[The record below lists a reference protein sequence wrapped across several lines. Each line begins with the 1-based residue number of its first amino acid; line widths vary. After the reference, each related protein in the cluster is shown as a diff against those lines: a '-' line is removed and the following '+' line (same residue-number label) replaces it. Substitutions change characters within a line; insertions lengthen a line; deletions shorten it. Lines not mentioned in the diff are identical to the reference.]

1 MKKLV
6 YIFIFASIFFTSCG
20 GFEEI
25 DGGFPKELTFPKEGG
40 EMNLT
45 GELYIGVLHIWNGSG
60 IENSSVV
67 KEDNTLLVTNLWLT
81 ASAPSRGQ
89 EVHLKVEPNTTNEP
103 RQQYIDIHDGPVYA
117 QILIKQE

>member
-1 MKKLV
+1 
-6 YIFIFASIFFTSCG
+6 
-20 GFEEI
+20 
-25 DGGFPKELTFPKEGG
+25 
-40 EMNLT
+40 MNLT

-103 RQQYIDIHDGPVYA
+103 RQQYIDIYDGPVYA

>member
-1 MKKLV
+1 MKKLI
-6 YIFIFASIFFTSCG
+6 YIFIFASIFFTSCS

-45 GELYIGVLHIWNGSG
+45 GELYIGWLHIWNGSG

-67 KEDNTLLVTNLWLT
+67 KEDNTLFVTNLWLT
-81 ASAPSRGQ
+81 ASAEFRGQ
-89 EVHLKVEPNTTNEP
+89 DVYHKVEPNTTNEP
-103 RQQYIDIHDGPVYA
+103 RQQYIDIYDGPVYA
-117 QILIKQE
+117 EILIKQE